1 MRRCSRCA
9 SVLLLALLVG
19 LLLGHWVTQSGKN
32 QPQVVKL
39 EGLGGLA
46 AAQVDRQQRRFV
58 GAERRKA
65 ASSGSEEASR
75 AQQNRKEEESRSESR
90 RNETCRPAE
99 SSQSDKTQLDK
110 LEKSTGKK
118 HEEELNKIGTSPIAM
133 P

>member
-1 MRRCSRCA
+1 
-9 SVLLLALLVG
+9 VLLLALLVG

-46 AAQVDRQQRRFV
+46 AAQVAGSS
-58 GAERRKA
+58 GASSAPSEEKA
-65 ASSGSEEASR
+65 ASSGSESNSGSGEKVS
-75 AQQNRKEEESRSESR
+75 KGEESEAK
-90 RNETCRPAE
+90 AE
-99 SSQSDKTQLDK
+99 EAKHAAPPKAVKVSKTQLDK

-118 HEEELNKIGTSPIAM
+118 HQEELNKIGTSPIAV